1 MAAPEDDSPGEFH
14 VFIKT
19 STGSTRAVR
28 VSLDDTVREVNAKL
42 EAWDFFLSQEG
53 GSLTY
58 HRMCME
64 YDLALSRGRGRL
76 IYNERYMKDD
86 LTLRHYGIKPNCF
99 LYHVELQGPG
109 GTFRPRVSLQS
120 GGGTLIAQSSVQ
132 SGGGTLIAQPSVQS
146 GGGTFRP
153 QFSLQGSGGTFRP
166 QFSFRSGGGTLI
178 AQSSGKAVSWSSLTT
193 WCSEAGG
200 AARWR
205 VWDLNSLPGG
215 LALREL
221 VPDEASTSAEVSY
234 DFGQFH
240 SSLNM
245 DSPWKGNCQDCLGE
259 DLPEVTPRRIRD
271 LLGHHTAYRAHLPG
285 AGIFRCSITGLGFE
299 VKSAVTV
306 TYRYDTWTTHLS
318 KADQEM
324 WMPAGPLFHIEVQ
337 PGVVQAVRL
346 PHFICLAEDVN
357 TSLCSIAHF
366 ESGKMTLESPTR
378 LMAFSAVL
386 ENPSFSALGVLWRKI
401 RSAFCSLPVHSLVLI
416 FQQLNAAST
425 TLHLYLIPDD
435 KSVKRAIEE
444 QEVNWNSKLIPKPPP
459 FRPLFLGRNYRV
471 TSTKQAEITP
481 EEHLPLCYKSPK
493 KQQPFVEIY
502 IADMGGGTRLRM
514 TDTRDGTKVW
524 KASLRSG
531 DIDHSARVFKA
542 SSGAAFLMEY
552 KTALCSRMRQLPT
565 ILLHLRDAD
574 VINSDEEEEVL
585 GQAQVKFSLAE
596 VERATSGSSK
606 ELPGSVEWNGP
617 TTRSG
622 ALWGG
627 NETAVSS
634 IALYLFLLVNAWRTC
649 RCWNVRL
656 ERVSAPL
663 RVEDL
668 QCSQGQYE
676 GEPGGAKVR
685 QKGG

>member
-1 MAAPEDDSPGEFH
+1 MAA
-14 VFIKT
+14 
-19 STGSTRAVR
+19 
-28 VSLDDTVREVNAKL
+28 
-42 EAWDFFLSQEG
+42 
-53 GSLTY
+53 
-58 HRMCME
+58 
-64 YDLALSRGRGRL
+64 
-76 IYNERYMKDD
+76 
-86 LTLRHYGIKPNCF
+86 
-99 LYHVELQGPG
+99 
-109 GTFRPRVSLQS
+109 
-120 GGGTLIAQSSVQ
+120 
-132 SGGGTLIAQPSVQS
+132 
-146 GGGTFRP
+146 
-153 QFSLQGSGGTFRP
+153 
-166 QFSFRSGGGTLI
+166 RSGVGPVPEF
-178 AQSSGKAVSWSSLTT
+178 S
-193 WCSEAGG
+193 
-200 AARWR
+200 
-205 VWDLNSLPGG
+205 G

-271 LLGHHTAYRAHLPG
+271 LLGHHTAYRARLPG

-306 TYRYDTWTTHLS
+306 TYRYNTWTTHLS

-459 FRPLFLGRNYRV
+459 FRTLFLGRNYRV

-481 EEHLPLCYKSPK
+481 EEQLPLCHKNLNE
-493 KQQPFVEIY
+493 QQPFVEIY
-502 IADMGGGTRLRM
+502 IADMGGGTGLHM
-514 TDTRDGTKVW
+514 TDTRDGTEVW
-524 KASLRSG
+524 QASLRSG

-542 SSGAAFLMEY
+542 SSGQYRVSELRLWSLNLFLWSPLSSGLSASFPSLMIVSRQKAVKLQPQTSIPTLSTARSVPRWWVKRRSAGDPPNWFAFSGARRAAVTENEL
-552 KTALCSRMRQLPT
+552 QL
-565 ILLHLRDAD
+565 
-574 VINSDEEEEVL
+574 
-585 GQAQVKFSLAE
+585 VKFP
-596 VERATSGSSK
+596 V
-606 ELPGSVEWNGP
+606 
-617 TTRSG
+617 RS
-622 ALWGG
+622 
-627 NETAVSS
+627 
-634 IALYLFLLVNAWRTC
+634 
-649 RCWNVRL
+649 
-656 ERVSAPL
+656 
-663 RVEDL
+663 
-668 QCSQGQYE
+668 
-676 GEPGGAKVR
+676 
-685 QKGG
+685 

>member
-1 MAAPEDDSPGEFH
+1 MAEPEDDSPGEFH

-19 STGSTRAVR
+19 STCSTRAVR

-58 HRMCME
+58 RRMCME

-120 GGGTLIAQSSVQ
+120 GGGTLIAQSSLQSGGGTLIAQPSVRGGGGTLIAQSSLQ
-132 SGGGTLIAQPSVQS
+132 SGGGTLIAQPSVQ
-146 GGGTFRP
+146 GPGGTFRP
-153 QFSLQGSGGTFRP
+153 PVSLQGPGGTFRPRVSLQGSGGTFRP
-166 QFSFRSGGGTLI
+166 QFSFRGGGGTLI
-178 AQSSGKAVSWSSLTT
+178 PQSS
-193 WCSEAGG
+193 
-200 AARWR
+200 
-205 VWDLNSLPGG
+205 G

-245 DSPWKGNCQDCLGE
+245 DSPWKGNCQDCVRE

-271 LLGHHTAYRAHLPG
+271 LLGHHTAYRARLPG

-346 PHFICLAEDVN
+346 PHFICLAENVN

-585 GQAQVKFSLAE
+585 GQGTSKRKNQVLLELVKKKGVRAQD
-596 VERATSGSSK
+596 R
-606 ELPGSVEWNGP
+606 
-617 TTRSG
+617 
-622 ALWGG
+622 
-627 NETAVSS
+627 
-634 IALYLFLLVNAWRTC
+634 LYQILQVVDPYLM
-649 RCWNVRL
+649 
-656 ERVSAPL
+656 
-663 RVEDL
+663 EDL
-668 QCSQGQYE
+668 AFS
-676 GEPGGAKVR
+676 
-685 QKGG
+685 

>member
-1 MAAPEDDSPGEFH
+1 MAEPEDDSPSEFH

-109 GTFRPRVSLQS
+109 GTFRPRVSLRGGGGILIAQS
-120 GGGTLIAQSSVQ
+120 SVRGGGGTLIAQSSVQ
-132 SGGGTLIAQPSVQS
+132 GP
-146 GGGTFRP
+146 GGTFRP
-153 QFSLQGSGGTFRP
+153 RVSLQGPGGTFRP
-166 QFSFRSGGGTLI
+166 QFSFQGGGGTLI
-178 AQSSGKAVSWSSLTT
+178 SQSS
-193 WCSEAGG
+193 
-200 AARWR
+200 
-205 VWDLNSLPGG
+205 G

-271 LLGHHTAYRAHLPG
+271 LLGHHTAYRARLPG

-318 KADQEM
+318 KADKEM

-481 EEHLPLCYKSPK
+481 EEQLPLCYKSPK
-493 KQQPFVEIY
+493 KQQAFVEIY
-502 IADMGGGTRLRM
+502 IADMGGGTGLHM
-514 TDTRDGTKVW
+514 TDTRDGTEVW
-524 KASLRSG
+524 QASLRSG

-542 SSGAAFLMEY
+542 SSVTTTCCPAVFNILSQPN
-552 KTALCSRMRQLPT
+552 LSRATTLHHR
-565 ILLHLRDAD
+565 LLHL
-574 VINSDEEEEVL
+574 VL
-585 GQAQVKFSLAE
+585 LTKGQIQEDTQAPQPQVQPS
-596 VERATSGSSK
+596 
-606 ELPGSVEWNGP
+606 
-617 TTRSG
+617 
-622 ALWGG
+622 
-627 NETAVSS
+627 
-634 IALYLFLLVNAWRTC
+634 
-649 RCWNVRL
+649 
-656 ERVSAPL
+656 
-663 RVEDL
+663 
-668 QCSQGQYE
+668 
-676 GEPGGAKVR
+676 
-685 QKGG
+685 